1 MVLALFGGFSDVSS
15 HIIPTY
21 PIQPFASDALGGIS
35 TNKLGDSI
43 TANWTV
49 TQSLQGERSSLPWIF
64 SGPGFSLDLD
74 KEIVD
79 GTPVGTVWTNIDADC
94 DGTVDYMAGAC
105 TFAGDPPVPTDPLK
119 WFEATTAVE
128 GDPNQ
133 VYLKAIMPPFSWLVR
148 HTTDITHLCLS
159 TSGSSVGTVS
169 VLNTIYAAIPYSPNG
184 STFVAQTKLGG
195 SPTSPPSSVCLDTP
209 QSSVSVTTVY
219 NNPPKEGDLD
229 GVCNQGTQACADAGI
244 YGMWATDLAGVPA
257 NTVTIAS
264 VPGSVTVDVEKYK
277 VNNGP
282 EAGVF
287 EELWEVESTNADI
300 LAAWVPGG
308 VLIAEDIP
316 LPVAVSVE
324 QDKVLSITCTVPG
337 NYWGLV
343 VLKNLLSPI
352 PPTEDTNLDD
362 NAFTFVVLVKCGAP
376 ATTPEVDKEVSLIRA
391 VGKPETAGAQ
401 CINAL
406 DDDND
411 GTVNDGCAAVGAP
424 ETGAQCSNAIDDD
437 VPPDGVANDG
447 CPTVGGDH
455 VAPAPGVPVPVAI
468 DELKANHATTN
479 VLGDEWLV
487 AEVGDVDAEPGPDLI
502 LAWAPGVTVTALG
515 KTTQTPAVTSCGTGC
530 IKFQVNEWPGQ
541 ADVNAV
547 LNIACPATTPAG
559 LYPVV
564 VKAIDVPVGVFESKP
579 SDNAQRKVIT
589 VRCGGAAPDGKVDGD
604 GLYARWTILA
614 SQGSASLA
622 RFGDLRKS
630 YTGEPSIP
638 SDIGYVERII
648 DLQCFWID
656 ADGCL
661 TCDQNSDTI
670 ISETDSWTDDDMPAG
685 IDTDGDCLAAPGLAQ
700 PGHPVDLPMNTGT
713 CDKLQYS
720 ENPMGVTYSK
730 EKDADC
736 DGLVDGIEKAW
747 GSNPKLADSDGD
759 GAPDFVE
766 MFQFTNPVNPDTDG
780 DGFLDKP
787 ENNWIAASI
796 PSLQCGNE
804 WDDDGDGKVN
814 DGCPPVD
821 TAETAGALCNNN
833 LDDDADTVINDGCI
847 AVGTAEGSPT
857 SGEKA
862 EAANLDDNCPTVYNP
877 DQLNSD
883 GQRRDNG
890 PSLSGIYASNP
901 NQDKLGDAC
910 DDDND
915 NDGAINGYENL
926 QGTNPLLL
934 DTDGDTVNDGAELLV
949 AGGAPLDSGVKPG
962 WTSDQQVYYR
972 GCRINVNALYTGFA
986 GYAVTN
992 GVEFDPDGDGS
1003 LCPTDKDSDNGTG
1016 TGSAGLIGISDKIE
1030 SYGFGMSISSPD
1042 TDGDGCEDW
1051 IEVMDINGDRFVDS
1065 GDQGRMDLRVA
1076 NPPLLP
1082 PDPVS
1087 DKVYDVNKDKFV
1099 DSGDQGSLNMNT
1111 CDFKNNIGGC
1121 PQCPAEN

>member
-1 MVLALFGGFSDVSS
+1 MKLRISFLASVAVAMVLALFGGFSDVSS

-324 QDKVLSITCTVPG
+324 QDKVLSITCNVAG

-564 VKAIDVPVGVFESKP
+564 VKAIDVPAAGAGFESKP

-638 SDIGYVERII
+638 SDIGYMERII

-656 ADGCL
+656 EDGGAPAGADGV
-661 TCDQNSDTI
+661 
-670 ISETDSWTDDDMPAG
+670 ISETESWTDDDMPAG
-685 IDTDGDCLAAPGLAQ
+685 IDPDGDCLAASNLAQ
-700 PGHPVDLPMNTGT
+700 PGHPVDLPTIAGT
-713 CDKLQYS
+713 CPKLQYS
-720 ENPMGVTYSK
+720 EYPMAVTYDMA
-730 EKDADC
+730 EDADC
-736 DGLVDGIEKAW
+736 DGLVDGVEKAW
-747 GSNPKLADSDGD
+747 GSNPLLADSDGD

-766 MFQFTNPVNPDTDG
+766 MFMFTNPVSPDTDG

-787 ENNWIAASI
+787 ANVYATNTD
-796 PSLQCGNE
+796 PSM
-804 WDDDGDGKVN
+804 
-814 DGCPPVD
+814 
-821 TAETAGALCNNN
+821 
-833 LDDDADTVINDGCI
+833 
-847 AVGTAEGSPT
+847 
-857 SGEKA
+857 
-862 EAANLDDNCPTVYNP
+862 DNCPSVANP
-877 DQLNSD
+877 TQANND
-883 GQRRDNG
+883 GSRRPNG
-890 PSLSGIYASNP
+890 GKISGAYASTP
-901 NQDKLGDAC
+901 NQDKMGDAC
-910 DDDND
+910 DDDDD
-915 NDGAINGYENL
+915 NDGAVDGYETANA
-926 QGTNPLLL
+926 TPAYRTDPLKL
-934 DTDGDTVNDGAELLV
+934 DTDGDTVMDGAEWRLKLADSNPTDPLV
-949 AGGAPLDSGVKPG
+949 FPFWSPTD
-962 WTSDQQVYYR
+962 DQKYYR
-972 GCRINVNALYTGFA
+972 GCHINVAKDSEHLYTDWDTEYDQTAPGGA
-986 GYAVTN
+986 ADD
-992 GVEFDPDGDGS
+992 VENDPDGDGKI
-1003 LCPTDKDSDNGTG
+1003 CPSDTDSDNGTG
-1016 TGSAGLIGISDKIE
+1016 TGAAGKVEVADSIEAFGYNTGITNK
-1030 SYGFGMSISSPD
+1030 D
-1042 TDGDGCEDW
+1042 TDGDGCDDW
-1051 IEVMDINGDRFVDS
+1051 VEIFDINGDRTVNVMDQLAEAKRTA
-1065 GDQGRMDLRVA
+1065 GDL
-1076 NPPLLP
+1076 
-1082 PDPVS
+1082 VS
-1087 DKVYDVNKDKFV
+1087 DSVYDVNKDGV
-1099 DSGDQGSLNMNT
+1099 IANVMDQLALAKNT
-1111 CDFKNNIGGC
+1111 CSAKPNTGGC
-1121 PQCPAEN
+1121 PSCPAED